1 MEICSD
7 NMFLLNWR
15 SIHNL
20 WLSQTMGTASEKSC
34 HPAYQLLS
42 GLGIPALDQ
51 ASSPQLQQPPPAAS
65 SFPSVED
72 EEARHAPLNDVT
84 GGASPASSE
93 VRATISI
100 FHEPIPRDDANLSAY
115 VSRKM
120 SVDTSSDNTAPQAE
134 PSFQN
139 TTAHRRQPYAFPST
153 SSFGS
158 YGAHGSDQSLGFS
171 VQPRPAS
178 HNAVGDVSDNCP
190 EYEGPTDPPMPK
202 GNQDVPSH
210 TDSDSELDDS
220 DDGDGDGLGDGDTP
234 VQPSKQGRPGSP
246 IRRPT
251 YTHLSDVSNDSVDDS
266 DGKKQAT
273 ASYPKPW
280 KRIENAYVQALPLYS
295 SLLASQ
301 LLLINDRPGTVST
314 AMLEECLFNIL
325 IQALPKTRLLKLL
338 SKWQARL
345 SDNIPNFKTEK
356 TTFLGLHV
364 SNATQNSVTQQFGN
378 INVDRGQSVDREA
391 TRNKQHHRSDNNEYE
406 MVDLTPD
413 DEKNAAGAQE
423 EKQQVAEKSSPLG
436 EQQFQQNSNI
446 QPHIEQMQPGDPPA
460 IHSLPEDPPPMG
472 AEACTPAVQLPAPL
486 AQEFVLPIHLN
497 EAGIQSAAL
506 SEEAAVALSP
516 QSPMQLC
523 SRQPFSHVQDCTTE
537 EPAENRPGPVAPFAE
552 LVSGLPAE
560 LPSSSHDH
568 PMKQFFVAEPSAVLP
583 ASVAEH
589 PSPME
594 SEPEPS
600 ALLPVSLPE
609 HSPPMESEPLL
620 GTSQSVVAP
629 SSSQVPAQ
637 EDARKAHAG
646 FFERRSREPWDHKG
660 LLSFV
665 ARHAFTLPHHVWAE
679 RKEGQPRRS
688 MRIAM
693 KKQVNTY
700 FPRERLS

>member
-15 SIHNL
+15 GIHNP
-20 WLSQTMGTASEKSC
+20 WLSQTMGTTSEKSC
-34 HPAYQLLS
+34 HRAYQLLS

-51 ASSPQLQQPPPAAS
+51 ASSLQRQQPPKAVS
-65 SFPSVED
+65 SFPSIED

-100 FHEPIPRDDANLSAY
+100 FHEPIPRGDANLSAY

-139 TTAHRRQPYAFPST
+139 ITAHGRQPYAFPST
-153 SSFGS
+153 SSFGP
-158 YGAHGSDQSLGFS
+158 YGAHGSHESLGS

-190 EYEGPTDPPMPK
+190 EYEGSTDPPMPK

-220 DDGDGDGLGDGDTP
+220 DDGDGDGDTP
-234 VQPSKQGRPGSP
+234 VQPSKQGQPGSP

-301 LLLINDRPGTVST
+301 FLLINDRPGTVSS

-345 SDNIPNFKTEK
+345 SDNIQNFKTEK
-356 TTFLGLHV
+356 ASFLGLHV

-413 DEKNAAGAQE
+413 DEKKVAGAQE
-423 EKQQVAEKSSPLG
+423 EKQQVAEQSSPLG
-436 EQQFQQNSNI
+436 EQQFQQNSII

-460 IHSLPEDPPPMG
+460 MHSLPDDPPPTG

-497 EAGIQSAAL
+497 EAGMQSAAL

-523 SRQPFSHVQDCTTE
+523 SAQPFSHVQDCTTE
-537 EPAENRPGPVAPFAE
+537 EPAENRPRPAAPSAE
-552 LVSGLPAE
+552 RS
-560 LPSSSHDH
+560 SSSHGH
-568 PMKQFFVAEPSAVLP
+568 PMEPIFVAEPSALLP

-589 PSPME
+589 SSPME

-600 ALLPVSLPE
+600 ALLPASLPE
-609 HSPPMESEPLL
+609 HSPPMESEPLR

-629 SSSQVPAQ
+629 SSCQVPAQ
-637 EDARKAHAG
+637 QDARKGRAG